1 MSRID
6 LVVPD
11 IGNAH
16 DVDVVDVLVKPGD
29 VIEVDAPLVT
39 LETDKASMDVPSA
52 SAGTVAEVLLKRGDK
67 ASAGTVIARLDT
79 NAAGAG
85 AAAGTGAGDSQ
96 ADATFT
102 ESFDA
107 DELERTVTQP
117 VLKHPAF
124 SGNGAANGP
133 FAADEEAIFEA
144 EPFAPHPTAPQA
156 SPAAVASS
164 PPSQTAGTASHSQA
178 TAPTQTASAAQTATA
193 QSATAPQTAAPAQ
206 SASAPHTTAAA
217 QFATAAQTPTA
228 QTATS
233 APTGSAPAAASQ
245 AAPAEAR
252 APSAAPD
259 SPAADA
265 PLSARNESAGDT
277 VRMPIPDLSRIRGES
292 DFNRSTQLLVLGS
305 GPGGYTAAFRAAD
318 LGLQVTLVERWSS
331 LGGVCLNVGC
341 IPSKALLHAAKVIE
355 DAEAMSEHG
364 IAFGAPA
371 LDLDRLREWKG
382 SVVKKLTGGLTML
395 AKQRKVTVVQGTGR
409 FVSPNVIEVMS
420 NSGSERIRFD
430 QCIIAVGS
438 EAIKLPGLPNDPRI
452 MDSTDALELPEFS
465 GGLLVVGGGIIGL
478 EMACVYDALGGR
490 VSVVELT
497 PQLIPGC
504 DPDLVRPLERRIRGR
519 YEQIL
524 LGTKVTKV
532 ETLMEGLRVSFEGE
546 KAPEPTVYDRILVA
560 VGRVPNGK
568 QIAADAAGVKVTDRG
583 FIPVDKQMR
592 TNVPHIFAIGD
603 VASNPML
610 AHKAMHEAKVA
621 AEVAAGEKAAFDAR
635 VIPSV
640 AYTDPEIAW
649 VGLTEIEAK
658 AKNIPY
664 KKGSFPWVA
673 SGRSLSLGRD
683 EGFTKMLFDPETH
696 RVLGGGIVGTNA
708 GDLISEIA
716 LAIETGCDAA
726 DVGLTIHPHP
736 TLSETVAAAA
746 DAFEGTL
753 TDLFIPKK

>member
-11 IGNAH
+11 MGNAH

-29 VIEVDAPLVT
+29 VVEVDTPLVT
-39 LETDKASMDVPSA
+39 LETDKASMDVPSTT
-52 SAGTVAEVLLKRGDK
+52 AGTVAEVLLKRGDK

-85 AAAGTGAGDSQ
+85 ASAGAGSSPAPASASAN
-96 ADATFT
+96 ADGTFS

-117 VLKHPAF
+117 ILKQPP
-124 SGNGAANGP
+124 SNGAAGAP
-133 FAADEEAIFEA
+133 QATEETDAVFEA
-144 EPFAPHPTAPQA
+144 EPFAPQAAGSQAAP
-156 SPAAVASS
+156 SGGASS
-164 PPSQTAGTASHSQA
+164 PGAAPQVAPSHGVPAQTAASPVAGGSQA
-178 TAPTQTASAAQTATA
+178 TASQATGSQATGSQATASLA
-193 QSATAPQTAAPAQ
+193 AAPN
-206 SASAPHTTAAA
+206 S
-217 QFATAAQTPTA
+217 
-228 QTATS
+228 
-233 APTGSAPAAASQ
+233 SAPAASES
-245 AAPAEAR
+245 PMTAR
-252 APSAAPD
+252 Q
-259 SPAADA
+259 
-265 PLSARNESAGDT
+265 ESAGDT
-277 VRMPIPDLSRIRGES
+277 VRMPIPDLSRIRGEV

-371 LDLDRLREWKG
+371 LDLERLREWKG
-382 SVVKKLTGGLTML
+382 SVVKKLTGGLSLL

-409 FVSPNVIEVMS
+409 FVSPNVIEVMG

-438 EAIKLPGLPNDPRI
+438 EAIRLPGLPNDPRI

-497 PQLIPGC
+497 NQLIPGC

-532 ETLMEGLRVSFEGE
+532 EALSEGLRVSFEGE
-546 KAPEPTVYDRILVA
+546 KAPAPTVFDRLLVA

-568 QIAADAAGVKVTDRG
+568 AIAADVAGVKVTDRG

-621 AEVAAGEKAAFDAR
+621 AEVAAGERSAFDAR

-673 SGRSLSLGRD
+673 NGRSLSLGRD
-683 EGFTKMLFDPETH
+683 EGFTKLLFDPETH

-708 GDLISEIA
+708 GDLISEVA

-753 TDLFIPKK
+753 TDLFVPKK